1 MSKKD
6 SVEFQIF
13 ESDVMNEVRKQQM
26 GEEVEK
32 MASSLFGLGE
42 DYYETGLVMMAFK
55 AALGADKQDLLRI
68 GVTLTLTRISDE
80 KLYNLWVALFL
91 EMFEKKFKKEA

>member
-1 MSKKD
+1 MSKKE
-6 SVEFQIF
+6 SVEFQIYK
-13 ESDVMNEVRKQQM
+13 SDVMNAVRQQQM

-32 MASSLFGLGE
+32 LASSLFGLGE
-42 DYYETGLVMMAFK
+42 ENYETGLVMMAFN

-68 GVTLTLTRISDE
+68 GQTLTITRISDE

-91 EMFEKKFKKEA
+91 EMFEKKFK